1 MAQSPKNFAKLWSLV
16 GLAALV
22 TIYAAPLFIGVYSAS
37 LFRDAMLFGL
47 MALGLDYLWGKTG
60 VLSFGHATFF
70 GAGAY
75 GAAIVSTKLG
85 LDPALGGWLGLL
97 AGIALA
103 AGLALII
110 GYFLIYGGV
119 RGSYFTI
126 VTLALGVIAKL
137 VVLGASGITGGDAG
151 LLGIP
156 ALQFPTLSGLQ
167 PLSGI
172 GQYWFVISVVCGVT
186 FALWWACSGR
196 YGTLLN
202 SIQDN

>member
-1 MAQSPKNFAKLWSLV
+1 MEKSQKTFARLWALI
-16 GLAALV
+16 GIAALI

-47 MALGLDYLWGKTG
+47 MALGLDFLWGKTG

-75 GAAIVSTKLG
+75 GMAIVSTEMGLG
-85 LDPALGGWLGLL
+85 PVAGAWLGLL
-97 AGIALA
+97 GGIALA
-103 AGLALII
+103 ATLALII

-119 RGSYFTI
+119 RGSYLTI

-137 VVLGASGITGGDAG
+137 VVLGASDLTGGDAG

-156 ALQFPTLSGLQ
+156 SLQFPTQSGPQ
-167 PLSGI
+167 PLPEI
-172 GQYWFVISVVCGVT
+172 GQYWFVISVVCLMTLAV
-186 FALWWACSGR
+186 WWACSGR
-196 YGTLLN
+196 F
-202 SIQDN
+202 